1 MQYRFEDLVEL
12 VELNPQFFQVSTE
25 RGGIAKMTDNPPG
38 ASEESSLAAEAAR
51 GVKFPSD
58 FRRYLAKWGNLGWDG
73 VEFFGIVD
81 DNPNAKYPN
90 VVRETQYVRE
100 NGALPE
106 NYVVIVNEDGDEYI
120 CVDVN
125 QPEGAIA
132 TWDFFA
138 QELIDDC
145 YYQPSSFVDYLINE
159 FVSQAEDLEEEVG
172 EPIRWPASIDP
183 SVAPY
188 EDADE
193 DYDEEDED

>member
-25 RGGIAKMTDNPPG
+25 RGGIAPMTDNPPG
-38 ASEESSLAAEAAR
+38 ASEESILAAEAAL

-81 DNPNAKYPN
+81 DNPNAKYSN
-90 VVRETQYVRE
+90 AVSETQYVRE
-100 NGALPE
+100 EGGLPE

-125 QPEGAIA
+125 QPEGAIV

-138 QELIDDC
+138 RELVDR
-145 YYQPSSFVDYLINE
+145 YYQRPSFVDYLINE
-159 FVSQAEDLEEEVG
+159 FVSQAEELEEEVG

-183 SVAPY
+183 SVDPY
-188 EDADE
+188 EDAD
-193 DYDEEDED
+193 DN

>member
-12 VELNPQFFQVSTE
+12 VELNPQFFNVLTE

-38 ASEESSLAAEAAR
+38 ASEESILAAEAAL

-106 NYVVIVNEDGDEYI
+106 NYVVIVDEDGDEYV

-125 QPEGAIA
+125 QPEGAIV
-132 TWDFFA
+132 TWDFFER
-138 QELIDDC
+138 ELVDR
-145 YYQPSSFVDYLINE
+145 YYQRPSFVDYLINE

-183 SVAPY
+183 SVDPY
-188 EDADE
+188 ADAD
-193 DYDEEDED
+193 

>member
-25 RGGIAKMTDNPPG
+25 RGGIAEMTDNPPG
-38 ASEESSLAAEAAR
+38 ASEESILAAEAAL

-58 FRRYLAKWGNLGWDG
+58 FRRYLAKWGNLGWFG
-73 VEFFGIVD
+73 QEFFGIVD
-81 DNPNAKYPN
+81 DNPNAKYSN
-90 VVRETQYVRE
+90 VENETQYVRE

-125 QPEGAIA
+125 QPEGAIV
-132 TWDFFA
+132 TWDFFER
-138 QELIDDC
+138 ELVDR
-145 YYQPSSFVDYLINE
+145 YYQRPSFVDYLINE

-172 EPIRWPASIDP
+172 KPIRWPASIDP
-183 SVAPY
+183 SVDPY
-188 EDADE
+188 EDAD
-193 DYDEEDED
+193 DN

>member
-25 RGGIAKMTDNPPG
+25 RGGIAEMTDNPPG
-38 ASEESSLAAEAAR
+38 ASEESILAAEAAL

-58 FRRYLAKWGNLGWDG
+58 FRRYLAKWSALGWDG

-81 DNPNAKYPN
+81 DNPNANYSN
-90 VVRETQYVRE
+90 VVLETQYVRE

-106 NYVVIVNEDGDEYI
+106 NYVVIVSEDGDEYI

-145 YYQPSSFVDYLINE
+145 YYQPSSFVDYLLNE
-159 FVSQAEDLEEEVG
+159 FVSQAEETEEEVG

-183 SVAPY
+183 SVDPY
-188 EDADE
+188 ADAD
-193 DYDEEDED
+193 

>member
-12 VELNPQFFQVSTE
+12 VELNPQFFQVSSD
-25 RGGIAKMTDNPPG
+25 RDGIIPMTDNPPG
-38 ASEESSLAAEAAR
+38 ASEESISAAEAAL

-81 DNPNAKYPN
+81 DNPNAKYSN
-90 VVRETQYVRE
+90 VEKETQYVRE

-125 QPEGAIA
+125 QPEGAIV
-132 TWDFFA
+132 TWDFFER
-138 QELIDDC
+138 ELVDR
-145 YYQPSSFVDYLINE
+145 YYQRPSFVDYLINE

-183 SVAPY
+183 SVDPY
-188 EDADE
+188 ADAD
-193 DYDEEDED
+193 

>member
-1 MQYRFEDLVEL
+1 LPTRPARPKNRFWRRRRR
-12 VELNPQFFQVSTE
+12 S
-25 RGGIAKMTDNPPG
+25 
-38 ASEESSLAAEAAR
+38 ASS
-51 GVKFPSD
+51 
-58 FRRYLAKWGNLGWDG
+58 FR
-73 VEFFGIVD
+73 
-81 DNPNAKYPN
+81 PTS
-90 VVRETQYVRE
+90 VVIWR
-100 NGALPE
+100 NGAIWVGSDKSFSGSSTIIPTPTTRTSLTKRNTSAKKAE

-159 FVSQAEDLEEEVG
+159 FVSQAEETEEEVG

-183 SVAPY
+183 SVDPY
-188 EDADE
+188 EDAD
-193 DYDEEDED
+193 

>member
-12 VELNPQFFQVSTE
+12 VESNPQFFHVSSD
-25 RGGIAKMTDNPPG
+25 RDGIVEMTDNPPG
-38 ASEESSLAAEAAR
+38 ASEESILAAEAAL

-73 VEFFGIVD
+73 VEFYGIVD
-81 DNPNAKYPN
+81 DNPNANYPN

-100 NGALPE
+100 EGALPE
-106 NYVVIVNEDGDEYI
+106 NYVVIVDEDGDEYV

-125 QPEGAIA
+125 QPEGAII

-138 QELIDDC
+138 QELVDDC
-145 YYQPSSFVDYLINE
+145 YYQPSSFVDYLINK
-159 FVSQAEDLEEEVG
+159 FVSQAEELEEEVG

-183 SVAPY
+183 SVDPY
-188 EDADE
+188 EDAD
-193 DYDEEDED
+193 DN

>member
-12 VELNPQFFQVSTE
+12 VELNPQFFQVSSD
-25 RGGIAKMTDNPPG
+25 RDGIIPMTDNPPG
-38 ASEESSLAAEAAR
+38 ASEESILAAEAAL

-81 DNPNAKYPN
+81 DNPNAKYSN
-90 VVRETQYVRE
+90 VEKETQYVRE

-125 QPEGAIA
+125 QPEGAIV

-159 FVSQAEDLEEEVG
+159 FVSQAEDLAEEVG
-172 EPIRWPASIDP
+172 EPIRWPASIAP
-183 SVAPY
+183 SVDPY
-188 EDADE
+188 ANAD
-193 DYDEEDED
+193 

>member
-25 RGGIAKMTDNPPG
+25 RGGIAPMTDNPPG
-38 ASEESSLAAEAAR
+38 ASEESILAAEAAL

-73 VEFFGIVD
+73 VEFCGIVD

-90 VVRETQYVRE
+90 FVRETQYVRE
-100 NGALPE
+100 EGGLPE

-125 QPEGAIA
+125 QPEGAIV
-132 TWDFFA
+132 TWDFFER
-138 QELIDDC
+138 ELVDR
-145 YYQPSSFVDYLINE
+145 YYQRPSFVDYLINE
-159 FVSQAEDLEEEVG
+159 FVSQAEETEEEVG

-183 SVAPY
+183 SVDPY
-188 EDADE
+188 EDAD
-193 DYDEEDED
+193 DN

>member
-25 RGGIAKMTDNPPG
+25 RGGIAPMTDNPPG
-38 ASEESSLAAEAAR
+38 ASEESILAAEAAL

-58 FRRYLAKWGNLGWDG
+58 FRRYLAKWGNLGWFG
-73 VEFFGIVD
+73 QEFCGIVD
-81 DNPNAKYPN
+81 DNAASGWPG
-90 VVRETQYVRE
+90 VVIATQDVRE

-125 QPEGAIA
+125 QPEGAIV

-159 FVSQAEDLEEEVG
+159 FVSQAEETEEEVG

-183 SVAPY
+183 SVDPY

>member
-1 MQYRFEDLVEL
+1 M
-12 VELNPQFFQVSTE
+12 
-25 RGGIAKMTDNPPG
+25 
-38 ASEESSLAAEAAR
+38 
-51 GVKFPSD
+51 
-58 FRRYLAKWGNLGWDG
+58 GWDG
-73 VEFFGIVD
+73 VEFFGIVED
-81 DNPNAKYPN
+81 HPNANYSN
-90 VVRETQYVRE
+90 VVLETQYVRE

-106 NYVVIVNEDGDEYI
+106 NYVVIVSEDGDEYI

-145 YYQPSSFVDYLINE
+145 YYQPSSFVDYLLNE
-159 FVSQAEDLEEEVG
+159 FVSQAEETEEEVG

-183 SVAPY
+183 SVDPY

-193 DYDEEDED
+193 DYDDEDGED